1 MLQKCELILIVK
13 KYKLEEETAK
23 YCSESGKSI
32 EVLQLTVG
40 HSELNLIEL
49 VWDQIKSEVARKNIT
64 FKISDVNNLVDEAIK
79 NATKP
84 DWMKAQQHIKKVEEE
99 F

>member
-1 MLQKCELILIVK
+1 MLQKCELILIAK
-13 KYKLEEETAK
+13 KYKLEEETTE

-64 FKISDVNNLVDEAIK
+64 LKISNVNNLVDDAIK
-79 NATKP
+79 NATKRN
-84 DWMKAQQHIKKVEEE
+84 
-99 F
+99 